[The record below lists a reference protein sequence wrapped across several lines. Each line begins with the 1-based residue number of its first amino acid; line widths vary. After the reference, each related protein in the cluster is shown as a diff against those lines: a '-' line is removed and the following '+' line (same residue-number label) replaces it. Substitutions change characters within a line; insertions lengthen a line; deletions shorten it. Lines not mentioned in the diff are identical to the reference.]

1 MNGAESLV
9 RTLLNGDVNV
19 CFANPGTSEMHFV
32 SALDRVE
39 GVRCILGLFEG
50 VVTGAADGYYRMAGK
65 PAATLLHLGPGLGNG
80 LANLHNAK
88 KARSGMVNIVG
99 EHASHHIRHDAPL
112 TADIEGVARPMSDW
126 VLTSRSA
133 KDVAA
138 DGARA
143 VEAARTAPG
152 QIATLILPADTAWGE
167 AGGPATV
174 AAPAPRVGVDGKA
187 IDAGAQALRSGKP
200 AAILLGGAALRG
212 KALEWAA
219 RIAAKTGCT
228 LISEYNNA
236 RMERGAGRAEVK
248 QLPFAV
254 DAALAM
260 LKDVHELVL
269 VGAKTPVSFFAYPG
283 KPSVQVPEGCEV
295 TKVAGVEA
303 DLAQALEAL
312 ADALGART
320 TAPRVNAASQDNALP
335 TGAITLDGLGALFN
349 ALLPENAVVIDEAVT
364 SGRAFTGAMMGARPH
379 DWLNIMGGSIG
390 WGLAAATGAA
400 IAAPERKV
408 IAFEGDGSAQYTL
421 QALWT
426 MAREGLDVTMVV
438 FANRA
443 YKILLGELNN
453 VGAAAPGANAL
464 SMLTL
469 DRPDLDWVALAKGYG
484 VEAGRAKTL
493 EELAAQFRRGLA
505 VAGPYLIEVVM

>member
-1 MNGAESLV
+1 
-9 RTLLNGDVNV
+9 
-19 CFANPGTSEMHFV
+19 
-32 SALDRVE
+32 
-39 GVRCILGLFEG
+39 
-50 VVTGAADGYYRMAGK
+50 
-65 PAATLLHLGPGLGNG
+65 
-80 LANLHNAK
+80 
-88 KARSGMVNIVG
+88 
-99 EHASHHIRHDAPL
+99 
-112 TADIEGVARPMSDW
+112 MSDW

-133 KDVAA
+133 KEVSA
-138 DGARA
+138 DGAKA

-167 AGGPATV
+167 ADGPAQV
-174 AAPAPRVGVDGKA
+174 ALPAPRARVDGSA

-212 KALEWAA
+212 KALEHAA
-219 RIAAKTGCT
+219 RIAAKTDCT

-236 RMERGAGRAEVK
+236 RMERGAGRAVVK
-248 QLPFAV
+248 QLPFVV
-254 DAALAM
+254 DNALAM
-260 LKDVHELVL
+260 LKDVQELLL

-283 KPSVQVPEGCEV
+283 KPSVLVPEGCKV
-295 TKVAGVEA
+295 TKVAGAEA
-303 DLAQALEAL
+303 DLEQALEAL

-320 TAPRVNAASQDNALP
+320 TAPRVNAATHDMALP

-349 ALLPENAVVIDEAVT
+349 ALLPEDAVVIDEAVT

-390 WGLAAATGAA
+390 WGPSAATGAA
-400 IAAPERKV
+400 VAAPGRKV
-408 IAFEGDGSAQYTL
+408 VAFEGDGSAQYTL

-505 VAGPYLIEVVM
+505 VAGPYLVEVVM